1 MIWNVYDFF
10 TTYAEVDGWESPDGD
25 GHWQGE
31 LKNPLDRWIIARLHE
46 LKRDVTMGMEEY
58 NIPKA
63 LSGVLPFVDDLSNW
77 FVRRSRRRFW
87 KSEDDG
93 DKAEAYW
100 TLWKV
105 LAKLAQVL
113 APFTPF
119 LAEELWQ
126 KMVGGDDPSASV
138 HLTDWTAAGEIDE
151 TILAEMQRV
160 RDVIAEGLRLR
171 MYKDE
176 HEDQVKVRQPLAELV
191 YDGEKMLEWGEEIV
205 RDEVNVK
212 RVTQGEKM
220 WVDKTITN
228 ELAQEGWTRELVRA
242 VQSARKKAGLN
253 VDGRIRLDVEADVPE
268 EWREM
273 LMNEVLAESLDRG
286 KNYAYD
292 EIVKVN
298 GENVTISL
306 EKV

>member
-1 MIWNVYDFF
+1 
-10 TTYAEVDGWESPDGD
+10 
-25 GHWQGE
+25 
-31 LKNPLDRWIIARLHE
+31 
-46 LKRDVTMGMEEY
+46 
-58 NIPKA
+58 
-63 LSGVLPFVDDLSNW
+63 
-77 FVRRSRRRFW
+77 
-87 KSEDDG
+87 
-93 DKAEAYW
+93 
-100 TLWKV
+100 
-105 LAKLAQVL
+105 
-113 APFTPF
+113 
-119 LAEELWQ
+119 
-126 KMVGGDDPSASV
+126 MVGGDDPSASV